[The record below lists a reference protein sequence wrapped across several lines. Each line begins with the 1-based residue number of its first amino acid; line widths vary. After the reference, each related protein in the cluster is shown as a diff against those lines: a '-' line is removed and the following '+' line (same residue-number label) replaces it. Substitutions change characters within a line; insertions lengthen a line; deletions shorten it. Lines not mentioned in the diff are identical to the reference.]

1 MIDAGSYG
9 IVYKYF
15 NKATKEYVAMKL
27 LKDYEGLEGF
37 EKEEEIM
44 NQINH
49 ENVLKCLGL
58 YYNTTKSQYFLITP
72 YC

>member
-15 NKATKEYVAMKL
+15 NKVTKEYVAMKL

-37 EKEEEIM
+37 
-44 NQINH
+44 
-49 ENVLKCLGL
+49 
-58 YYNTTKSQYFLITP
+58 
-72 YC
+72 